1 MQRGHIVKIAQC
13 FCCCSHVLW
22 GVNTASLP
30 PLPFTNIKTLS
41 CTLTDQLAFLCRDY
55 ALLFGSVG
63 LSTTFIPSFRNMRIF
78 SFIAILGTTFTA
90 WYMVAE
96 ASAAGLKPNLWSQPP
111 AQGLQAFVEGGTA
124 LIFVYGGHAMLM

>member
-1 MQRGHIVKIAQC
+1 MPT
-13 FCCCSHVLW
+13 SHP
-22 GVNTASLP
+22 A
-30 PLPFTNIKTLS
+30 
-41 CTLTDQLAFLCRDY
+41 CLCRDY

-78 SFIAILGTTFTA
+78 SFIAMLGTTFTA